1 MYDASSKPNM
11 NEPSLNECLE
21 KSLLLQNRLWDVLI
35 RSKMK
40 PVALCADLRKAF
52 LQIRI
57 RECERN
63 IFRFHWIKKQNVS
76 DTEILRF
83 TRFVF
88 WLIQS
93 SFILEAILQSC
104 LSKYGKT
111 YPKEIKEI
119 KNSMY
124 VDDMISGGNNEAEVV
139 YLKNSAKTI
148 FKGGGFV
155 LHKWHSNNPRLE
167 EGDFDR
173 NNSELSYAKQRLK
186 SKQAKQRFRDKLE

>member
-1 MYDASSKPNM
+1 M

-93 SFILEAILQSC
+93 SVILEAILQSC

-124 VDDMISGGNNEAEVV
+124 VDDIISGGNNEAEVV
-139 YLKNSAKTI
+139 YLRIAPKK
-148 FKGGGFV
+148 
-155 LHKWHSNNPRLE
+155 
-167 EGDFDR
+167 
-173 NNSELSYAKQRLK
+173 YLK
-186 SKQAKQRFRDKLE
+186 RADLYYINDIQIIPG